1 MDPITIAA
9 VMAGVGALTN
19 IFGGLSGKKDAEK
32 AAQMQAASDLK
43 VTQEKIYNLGQEERQ
58 LAGQTRAR
66 TAGSNV
72 KADTGSPLTVLA
84 EQASTFAREKMI
96 TAQVGAEKAQ
106 LTKKR
111 GDMVGSQAVYQ
122 GFAQGAQGFAKAFS
136 MLG

>member
-1 MDPITIAA
+1 MDPLTIAA

-58 LAGQTRAR
+58 LAGQTRAA
-66 TAGSNV
+66 TVGSGV
-72 KADTGSPLTVLA
+72 KADKGSPLTILA
-84 EQASTFAREKMI
+84 EQASTFAREKMF

-122 GFAQGAQGFAKAFS
+122 GFAQGAQGFANAFS
-136 MLG
+136 MFG